1 MTPPPGADLP
11 PAAADAPSPS
21 PAAAAARSGA
31 GPTVP
36 EAAPRAR
43 SWRRWLPD
51 SLFGRLMA
59 VLVAGLLLAQL
70 LSAALNVAER
80 DRLIARGFGGQAA
93 QRIADTVALLD
104 GLGEA
109 DRARVVS
116 LMRLPPLVL
125 SLHDRPAATLDPD
138 QPQAGGTA
146 WGPRGLVFARRLRS
160 ALGDARPV
168 RIGPP
173 PAAEEEAWRAA
184 NGHGGEH
191 MAQRMARRM
200 GLGDGPEPDERAER
214 TERDERAERRA
225 RGAGRGGPPVWRTE
239 VQLMDGRWARFDAVL
254 PPPAADRLPWQLA
267 AQLAVLLLSVL
278 LLAWLAVRW
287 VVRPLHVLAG
297 AAQALGQDLNSP
309 PLPEQGP
316 REVRQAAQAFNRMQ
330 QGLSQFLNE
339 RTRLLSALSH
349 DLKTPLTRMRLR
361 AELLD
366 DEPTRVRFE
375 ADLQEMEAMV
385 TETLAFMRGL
395 GGHEARAPVDVN
407 ALAQAL
413 VADQAALG
421 RQLRVQGQAAAPC
434 VGVASLLK
442 RALGNLLDNA
452 ALYGGAGPITLRI
465 TEQPGQLQLSVHDSG
480 PGIPPAELE
489 RVFEPYHRLEASRSR
504 ATGGTGL
511 GLGIARSIAQLHG
524 GTLSL
529 HNRPEGGLEA
539 RLVLPR

>member
-1 MTPPPGADLP
+1 MTPT
-11 PAAADAPSPS
+11 
-21 PAAAAARSGA
+21 ARG
-31 GPTVP
+31 
-36 EAAPRAR
+36 
-43 SWRRWLPD
+43 WRRWLPD

-80 DRLIARGFGGQAA
+80 DRLITRGYGVQAA
-93 QRIADTVALLD
+93 QRIADTVVLLD

-116 LMRLPPLVL
+116 LLRLPPLVL
-125 SLHDRPAATLDPD
+125 SLHDAPVGTLDPD
-138 QPQAGGTA
+138 QPQAGGNA
-146 WGPRGLVFARRLRS
+146 WGPRGLLFARRLRS
-160 ALGDARPV
+160 ALGDARPL

-173 PAAEEEAWRAA
+173 SAAEEAAWRAA
-184 NGHGGEH
+184 NRPWTDQVAE
-191 MAQRMARRM
+191 RL
-200 GLGDGPEPDERAER
+200 GLGDGDERGPRAER
-214 TERDERAERRA
+214 HERGPRADRAERSAHHGERPW
-225 RGAGRGGPPVWRTE
+225 RGGPPVWRTE
-239 VQLMDGRWARFDAVL
+239 VQLQDGRWARFDAVL
-254 PPPAADRLPWQLA
+254 PPPTAERLPWQLA

-287 VVRPLHVLAG
+287 VVRPLHVLAN

-309 PLPEQGP
+309 PLPERGP

-330 QGLSQFLNE
+330 QGLASFLNE

-366 DEPTRVRFE
+366 DEPTRARFE

-385 TETLAFMRGL
+385 SETLAFMRGL

-421 RQLRVQGQAAAPC
+421 RQVQVQGRAAAPC

-452 ALYGGAGPITLRI
+452 ALYGGAGPVTLHI
-465 TEQPGQLQLSVHDSG
+465 IEQPGQLQLSVQDSG